1 MRIATFL
8 LALGLITTPALAFE
22 IEEIGLLT
30 ATFGEESISQPT
42 VIAKADGKASP
53 MAYFTVVGGGFSLLS
68 FSGFMS
74 DNSRLDISATFQ
86 SEALSPQKPPFQ
98 LDIQYKA
105 PGEKGYWTSDG
116 APIAASIAFT
126 VLDHDDKEGQA
137 VGSFSGALC
146 YAESYETDA
155 DSENCR
161 PIEGN
166 FDTKFFIE

>member
-1 MRIATFL
+1 MKVVAFF
-8 LALGLITTPALAFE
+8 LALGLIATPALAFE
-22 IEEIGLLT
+22 TEEIGLLK

-42 VIAKADGKASP
+42 VIAKADGASSP
-53 MAYFTVVGGGFSLLS
+53 TAYFTVIGGFSFLS

-86 SEALSPQKPPFQ
+86 AETPSPQKPPFQ

-126 VLDHDDKEGQA
+126 VLEHDDNEGHA

-146 YAESYETDA
+146 YAESYGADA
-155 DSENCR
+155 DPENCR